1 MGVLRDTER
10 SVIEHSLGINSRNKT
25 PYRNH
30 FCAGE
35 GHADLPYI
43 KSLVALGF
51 MRASHTINDGR
62 DTIYVV
68 TDAGKAALQKV
79 I

>member
-1 MGVLRDTER
+1 MGILRPEER
-10 SVIEHSLGINSRNKT
+10 HVIEHSLGLSRW
-25 PYRNH
+25 PRSYRNH

-35 GHADLPYI
+35 GHDDMPYI
-43 KSLVALGF
+43 KSLIELGF

-68 TDAGKAALQKV
+68 TDAGRAALDKA